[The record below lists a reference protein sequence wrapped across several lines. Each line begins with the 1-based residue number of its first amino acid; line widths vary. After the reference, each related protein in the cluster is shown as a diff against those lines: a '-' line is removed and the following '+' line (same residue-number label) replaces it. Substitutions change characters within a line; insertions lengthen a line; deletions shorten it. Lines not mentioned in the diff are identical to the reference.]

1 MVQAYMKKMI
11 WGQGAQPGAQGAAE
25 EEKKDNDGGV
35 ANGQQFTGRLTPD
48 MIVKEGWLFKR
59 SRYLQQWKK

>member
-11 WGQGAQPGAQGAAE
+11 WGPGAQGGAQGASE
-25 EEKKDNDGGV
+25 EEKKDNDGAV
-35 ANGQQFTGRLTPD
+35 NGQMFTGRLTPD